1 MTWSRWLME
10 GVMWLV
16 AALLVAYA
24 VKGVLC
30 DY

>member
-1 MTWSRWLME
+1 MTWQQWLID
-10 GVMWLV
+10 GVMWLT

>member
-1 MTWSRWLME
+1 MTWQRWLME